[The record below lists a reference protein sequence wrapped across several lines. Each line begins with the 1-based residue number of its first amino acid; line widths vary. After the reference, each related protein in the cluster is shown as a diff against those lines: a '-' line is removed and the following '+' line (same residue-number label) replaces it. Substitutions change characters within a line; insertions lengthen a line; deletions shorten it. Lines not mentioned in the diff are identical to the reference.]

1 MSMYEDLIIH
11 PTIIAAIKKINNNFF
26 TSIDVIKLILAITSA
41 YQSLTT
47 DKIDNQMV
55 ESVYIYLVD
64 KYKFIDF
71 NVNTLNR
78 LSILQEELKLKLKL
92 EKEQEQDIWLNE

>member
-1 MSMYEDLIIH
+1 MI
-11 PTIIAAIKKINNNFF
+11 FV

-92 EKEQEQDIWLNE
+92 EKEQEQDIWLND